1 MSLLVLSEKSLSFRH
16 TKKAKKST
24 SWGRD
29 WIYNSSMM
37 HFFFAI
43 TVNDYCQ
50 DSVVSFLIYNLQV
63 FSKLLLIH
71 YFVPKNY
78 SPAFTKQALKITDKI
93 NVLLLDSKKNWI
105 VKF

>member
-1 MSLLVLSEKSLSFRH
+1 
-16 TKKAKKST
+16 
-24 SWGRD
+24 
-29 WIYNSSMM
+29 M

-63 FSKLLLIH
+63 FSKSLLIH

-93 NVLLLDSKKNWI
+93 NVLLLDSKKIGLQNFKIKLPHI
-105 VKF
+105 VLEKILY